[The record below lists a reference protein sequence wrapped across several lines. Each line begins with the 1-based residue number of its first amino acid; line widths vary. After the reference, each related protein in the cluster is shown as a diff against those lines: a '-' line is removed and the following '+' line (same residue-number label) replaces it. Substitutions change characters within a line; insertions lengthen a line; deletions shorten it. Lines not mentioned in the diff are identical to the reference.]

1 MKRHILI
8 FGAGKVGLTIAHLL
22 HHSGDYTVTLADKSA
37 VQLERATTL
46 LPVHTLELDAGDAQ
60 GLKTALEGVSC
71 VVSAGPYFVNAALAT
86 AALEAGASYFDLTE
100 DRETTAQIRALA
112 GQARAGQVFMPQC
125 GLAPGF
131 IGILA
136 ADLAKRFDEVVD
148 IKMRV
153 GALPRYPSNMLLYN
167 LTWSTDGIINEYIN
181 PCEAVVNGEVVELQA
196 LEGLESFS
204 LDGVTYEA
212 FNTSGGLGTLC
223 ETLEGKVK
231 NLDYKSVR
239 YPGHQYLTRF
249 LVRDLK
255 LSEQRDVLKGLLERT
270 VAITPQDVVL
280 TFCTVTGYR
289 NGQLTQLSDARKIYD
304 QSVAGTHWSAIQ
316 LTTAASLC
324 AILDLHAAGHLPA
337 QGFVRQEDVVLEQF
351 LNNRFGRVYDPQR
364 VGALELGH
372 EVLPMGA
379 PSSVGVAVTV

>member
-37 VQLERATTL
+37 AQLERASAL
-46 LPVHTLELDAGDAQ
+46 LPVHTLELDASDSE

-71 VVSAGPYFVNAALAT
+71 VVSAGPYFVNTALAKAALA
-86 AALEAGASYFDLTE
+86 AGASYFDLTE

-112 GQARAGQVFMPQC
+112 AHARAGQVFMPQC

-136 ADLAKRFDEVVD
+136 ADLARRFDEVVD

-181 PCEAVVNGEVVELQA
+181 PCEAVVNGETVELQA

-223 ETLEGKVK
+223 ETLEGKVR

-255 LSEQRDVLKGLLERT
+255 LSEQRDVLKSLLERT

-337 QGFVRQEDVVLEQF
+337 QGFVRQEDVILEHF

-364 VGALELGH
+364 IGALELGH
-372 EVLPMGA
+372 EVLPIGA
-379 PSSVGVAVTV
+379 PSSAGVMVTG